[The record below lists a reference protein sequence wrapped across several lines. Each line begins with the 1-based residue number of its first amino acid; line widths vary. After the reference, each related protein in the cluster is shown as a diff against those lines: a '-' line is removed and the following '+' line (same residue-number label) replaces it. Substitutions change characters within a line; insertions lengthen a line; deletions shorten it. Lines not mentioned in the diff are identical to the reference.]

1 MAIEEEDQSN
11 LEKFETYLED
21 EATEGVEYIKPK
33 YVELSLSKERKQELR
48 ALLRTLNEYG
58 MSQRDRLFLI
68 YIMSLEVES
77 REGMLALVEGVSK
90 ADEHISKTNFKSP
103 ARPGLIMNFS

>member
-1 MAIEEEDQSN
+1 
-11 LEKFETYLED
+11 
-21 EATEGVEYIKPK
+21 
-33 YVELSLSKERKQELR
+33 
-48 ALLRTLNEYG
+48 